1 MSAVYKLVFAGPV
14 GAGKTTAVQTL
25 SDIEVVKTESDA
37 SDEVRRLKRTTTV
50 AMDYGLMKLGNGDQ
64 IHLYGTPGQKRF
76 DFMWE
81 IITENAL
88 GLVLLIKGSAKD
100 PLADLR
106 TYVGEFR
113 DFIDRTGLVVGITHA
128 DATDWQVR
136 QQICDE
142 LVQLGLPPYAMDV
155 DPRARSNIATLV
167 KTLIHGMEPVAESA
181 AG

>member
-1 MSAVYKLVFAGPV
+1 MAAVYKLVFAGPV

-25 SDIEVVKTESDA
+25 SEIEVVKTESVA

-64 IHLYGTPGQKRF
+64 VHLYGTPGQKRF
-76 DFMWE
+76 DFMWD

-88 GLVLLIKGSAKD
+88 GLVLLIKGSAQD
-100 PLADLR
+100 PVADLR
-106 TYVGEFR
+106 TYVAEFR